1 MTLRKYLD
9 YRLFGLIGA
18 ILMIIS
24 EFLPWISELTLFQ
37 IYIIMTFASL
47 ENSLLYLFPV
57 ICGIICLFAT
67 GLIIY
72 DEDYKINA
80 IIIYFIGLGF
90 MLIFLFNLVPAEL
103 NYLANANIGFYI
115 CITGFLFVII
125 NNINILMTKT

>member
-67 GLIIY
+67 GLILY

-103 NYLANANIGFYI
+103 DYLANANIGFYI

-125 NNINILMTKT
+125 NNINILMIKT